1 MCLAVPL
8 KLINIDGNVGVG
20 ERGGITR
27 EVRLDFIDNP
37 QLGDFVIIH
46 AGFAIEKLDP
56 EQAAKD
62 LEAYDELDEA
72 IAELTQAM
80 AEINANGGRF

>member
-8 KLINIDGNVGVG
+8 KLISIDGNVGVG